1 MKSEILPLFS
11 KPVVCLNCEDIN
23 LDETISLSQGL
34 DFVQT
39 DKYQGSFDVSIDT
52 NILDRPEFAK
62 LKSIAESSIE
72 FFARDICGIQNNIK
86 FYITSSWYNKFKN
99 MNSLRKHHHN
109 NSIISGVIYIKTNES
124 SGPIVF
130 HNDSY
135 GNQLFPPNVDMEYV
149 SRNMFNAT
157 QHRYL
162 PKPKDIILFP
172 SYMEH
177 SVDANKDGE
186 RHSIAFPVFVN
197 GSFGLIHELHLK

>member
-72 FFARDICGIQNNIK
+72 FFARDI
-86 FYITSSWYNKFKN
+86 
-99 MNSLRKHHHN
+99 
-109 NSIISGVIYIKTNES
+109 
-124 SGPIVF
+124 
-130 HNDSY
+130 
-135 GNQLFPPNVDMEYV
+135 
-149 SRNMFNAT
+149 
-157 QHRYL
+157 
-162 PKPKDIILFP
+162 
-172 SYMEH
+172 
-177 SVDANKDGE
+177 
-186 RHSIAFPVFVN
+186 
-197 GSFGLIHELHLK
+197 